1 MINKSDKGNLTE
13 NTEKSKEK
21 VVERKPNEVGGIH
34 FSSHIR
40 ITDPDTKEVLLS
52 KRGDD

>member
-1 MINKSDKGNLTE
+1 MINKSVKE
-13 NTEKSKEK
+13 NPNKQGHSQKK
-21 VVERKPNEVGGIH
+21 APERKPNELGGIH
-34 FSSHIR
+34 FSSHVR